1 MDNQKNL
8 LIAVVLSVVILV
20 GFDFFFKPE
29 KKKFQE
35 NSIEQTQMNQRVD
48 SDEDEDDNLPS
59 INPQVENKEKKDD
72 KLLEERI
79 TFNSKRLSGTI
90 NLIGATMDDLSLKDY
105 FETINK
111 ENKIKI
117 LNPVSSLSPYFL
129 RIGWASPDK
138 SIKLPNKDSKWKSLK
153 KSYSENE
160 KIELEWDNSEGLT
173 FFRTIEIDENF
184 LISVVDKVQ
193 NKSPETIK
201 LTNFSYLRRLNYR
214 PENKFFILHE
224 GPLGVFNDTL
234 KEVSYDEIE
243 ENNEIV
249 ETTKNGWIG
258 YTDHYWQVTIFPE
271 TNETFKARFK
281 NLKNRNNSVQIDFI
295 NENIKT
301 LRSGESLK
309 TKSYIFAG
317 AKEVPLID
325 QYIKKIGINKLDLSV
340 DFGWFYFLTKPLF
353 YALHFLSSL
362 VGNFGVGIIILT
374 ICIRI
379 VLFPLANKSFKSMN
393 SMRMITPEIQRIRER
408 YKDDRQRMNQEMF
421 AMYKEKKINP
431 AAGCLPILIQ
441 IPIFFALYKVL
452 FVSIEMRHAP
462 FFGWIQ
468 DLSAPDPTS
477 LFNLFGL
484 IPWDT
489 PAFLTI
495 GIWPILMGVT
505 MFLQQKIN
513 PPPPD
518 PIQAKIFMMLPFI
531 FTFLLATFPSGMV
544 VYWTVNNILSIAQQ
558 YILLRKQSKENINQR
573 T

>member
-8 LIAVVLSVVILV
+8 LVAVVLSIIILV
-20 GFDFFFKPE
+20 GFDYFFSPNKVEQNAITENQGSEIDKQVTSNDENIPFVNP
-29 KKKFQE
+29 QTE
-35 NSIEQTQMNQRVD
+35 NSKI
-48 SDEDEDDNLPS
+48 
-59 INPQVENKEKKDD
+59 IKD
-72 KLLEERI
+72 ERI
-79 TFNSKRLSGTI
+79 KFKSKRLTGSI
-90 NLIGATMDDLSLKDY
+90 NLFGATLDDLSLNDY
-105 FETINK
+105 FSTINK
-111 ENKIKI
+111 EKNIKI
-117 LNPVSSLSPYFL
+117 LNRETSLSPYFL
-129 RIGWASPDK
+129 RMGWASPEK
-138 SIKLPNKDSKWKSLK
+138 SLDLPNKDTLWVSSKKN
-153 KSYSENE
+153 YNENE
-160 KIELEWDNSEGLT
+160 KVKLEWDNKKGLK

-184 LISVVDKVQ
+184 LISVTDEVANQSSRD
-193 NKSPETIK
+193 IK

-224 GPLGVFNDTL
+224 GPLGVFNETL

-243 ENNEIV
+243 ENGEII
-249 ETTKNGWIG
+249 EITKNGWIG
-258 YTDHYWQVTIFPE
+258 FTDHYWQVTIFPE

-281 NLKNRNNSVQIDFI
+281 NLKSQNNSLQIDFI

-301 LRSGESLK
+301 IKVGERLK

-325 QYIKKIGINKLDLSV
+325 EYIKKIGINKLDLSV

-353 YALHFLSSL
+353 YALHFLSTM

-379 VLFPLANKSFKSMN
+379 ILFPLANKSFKSMN
-393 SMRMITPEIQRIRER
+393 SMRMITPEIQRLRER
-408 YKDDRQRMNQEMF
+408 YKDDRQKMNQEMF
-421 AMYKEKKINP
+421 ALYKEKKINP

-462 FFGWIQ
+462 FFGWIK

-484 IPWDT
+484 IPWET
-489 PAFLTI
+489 PGFLTI
-495 GIWPILMGVT
+495 GIWPLLMGIT
-505 MFLQQKIN
+505 MYLQQKIN

-544 VYWTVNNILSIAQQ
+544 VYWTVNNILSIGQQ
-558 YILLRKQSKENINQR
+558 YILLKRQSKQNSS
-573 T
+573 

>member
-48 SDEDEDDNLPS
+48 SDEDDNLPS
-59 INPQVENKEKKDD
+59 INPQVENKAKKDD

-301 LRSGESLK
+301 LRSGESLR

-518 PIQAKIFMMLPFI
+518 PLQAKIFMMLPFI

-558 YILLRKQSKENINQR
+558 YILLRKQSKQSINQR
-573 T
+573 S